1 MQASTLSDEE
11 LVLRLAAPGHFEE
24 LYRRH
29 VNKVTAFATRRCST
43 AHEVPDLV
51 AADWKSVV

>member
-1 MQASTLSDEE
+1 MEPSRLTDEE
-11 LVLRLAAPGHFEE
+11 LVLRLDAAGHFEE

-29 VNKVTAFATRRCST
+29 VGKLTSFAARRCST

-51 AADWKSVV
+51 AAVWL